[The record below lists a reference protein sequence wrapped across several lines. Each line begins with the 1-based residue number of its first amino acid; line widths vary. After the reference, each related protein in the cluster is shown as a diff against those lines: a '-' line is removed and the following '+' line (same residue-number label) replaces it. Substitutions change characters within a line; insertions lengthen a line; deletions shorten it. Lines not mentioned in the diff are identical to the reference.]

1 MSEVRADAIAGA
13 SIAAFQAFEAF
24 EAFEAFDL
32 RLLAAAVAALLAV
45 CLAVLAVAKG
55 GAGAGRSLAQ
65 RFESRVGRRMNDL
78 LLFVDA
84 SRLLQANLLL
94 AVLVS
99 AAVWILTGSWLLVAA
114 AVVSLPMLPNVVLAR
129 LARRRRQR
137 FAQQLPDALM
147 LIAGAIR
154 SGASLPLA
162 LRQMAAELPA
172 PCGQEFDLM
181 LREQRLGVTLD
192 DALGTLERRMGGDD
206 LRLFTAAVRIAGGSG
221 GNLAETL
228 ERLADTIRRRLTL
241 EGKIL
246 ALTAQGR
253 LQGWIMSLLPVAVA
267 AALYALE
274 PQDMAPLLGS
284 WQGWIV
290 CGVILVLEV
299 AGMLFIRRIMA
310 IDI

>member
-1 MSEVRADAIAGA
+1 MMGAADGMLGHDWLDA
-13 SIAAFQAFEAF
+13 
-24 EAFEAFDL
+24 
-32 RLLAAAVAALLAV
+32 RLLAAGTALLLAV
-45 CLAVLAVAKG
+45 GLGLFAVARG
-55 GAGAGRSLAQ
+55 GARAGRRYQ
-65 RFESRVGRRMNDL
+65 HRFEAQVGRRMNDL

-84 SRLLQANLLL
+84 GRLFQANLLL
-94 AVLVS
+94 AV
-99 AAVWILTGSWLLVAA
+99 AASGSVWLLTGSWLLVVA
-114 AVVSLPMLPNVVLAR
+114 AVAALPLLPGIVLAR

-162 LRQMAAELPA
+162 LRQMAAELPP
-172 PCGQEFDLM
+172 PCGQEFDLV

-192 DALGTLERRMGGDD
+192 EALRTLERRMGGDD
-206 LRLFTAAVRIAGGSG
+206 LRLFTAAVRIAGDSG

-228 ERLADTIRRRLTL
+228 ERLADTIRRKLTL

-253 LQGWIMSLLPVAVA
+253 LQGWVMSLLPLAVA
-267 AALYALE
+267 GALFAME
-274 PQDMAPLLGS
+274 PQDMAPLIES

-290 CGVILVLEV
+290 CGVITVLEV
-299 AGMLFIRRIMA
+299 AGLLFIRRIMA